1 MNDQRSLIF
10 RAYIFYCILNVILK
24 KLKQKWLYLNCH
36 VEFHCKYF
44 EHDDVKK
51 YLPKI
56 KNLYL
61 VRDRRDLKIHIKEA
75 KFFSQIK
82 VILSCFEAIP
92 VFKKNSLQENFLT
105 MKTTISF
112 AIVALSL
119 IAATEAGY
127 GYFYRTDGHQLPVY
141 YQSYNQ
147 IDYPYHHGPGYYAHP
162 YFAYQYHHQHI
173 SQPEAVDGHQ

>member
-1 MNDQRSLIF
+1 
-10 RAYIFYCILNVILK
+10 
-24 KLKQKWLYLNCH
+24 
-36 VEFHCKYF
+36 
-44 EHDDVKK
+44 
-51 YLPKI
+51 
-56 KNLYL
+56 
-61 VRDRRDLKIHIKEA
+61 
-75 KFFSQIK
+75 
-82 VILSCFEAIP
+82 
-92 VFKKNSLQENFLT
+92 

-112 AIVALSL
+112 AVVALSL

-173 SQPEAVDGHQ
+173 GQPKTIDGQQ